1 MIILAI
7 ISLCLAVLPA
17 ALFVANCKL
26 YRPAPMES
34 EVNHQL
40 KGIPVS
46 VLIPARNEEVAIS
59 GAIQS
64 VLANDHPLEV
74 IVLDDHS
81 YDNTVRVVKE
91 IQQHD
96 ERVRLELAPPLPQ
109 GWCGKQ
115 HACAVLAQH
124 AKYDHLLFQDADVRI
139 APDALP
145 RLLAFQTQSQADL
158 ISGFPEQR
166 TYTFFEKLA
175 LPLIHFLLLGFLP
188 MKRMRQYA
196 TQPAYAAGCGQL
208 FFTTRVAYE
217 QMGGHASI
225 RTSLHDGI
233 KLPRAYRA
241 AGLRTDL
248 VDATD
253 LAQCRM
259 YQNGSEVWNG
269 LAKNATE
276 GLGSLKMIL
285 PATFLLIGGQVLPMV
300 LLLIILIFLKVSH
313 YPWSFAIVLA
323 AVVLTYVP
331 RILGVI
337 RFRQPLLSAVM
348 HPLGVAYVM
357 AIQWYALGRKLMG
370 MQANWRGRTYQC

>member
-1 MIILAI
+1 MFTIAL
-7 ISLCLAVLPA
+7 ISLCLATLPA

-34 EVNHQL
+34 EASDEL
-40 KGIPVS
+40 KNTPVS
-46 VLIPARNEEVAIS
+46 VLIPARNEEVAIV
-59 GAIQS
+59 GAVQS
-64 VLANDHPLEV
+64 VLANHHPLEV

-115 HACAVLAQH
+115 HACAVLAKL
-124 AKYDHLLFQDADVRI
+124 ARYDYFLFQDADVRI
-139 APDALP
+139 APDAIT
-145 RLLAFQTQSQADL
+145 RLVAFQGLSQADL

-166 TYTFFEKLA
+166 VYTFFEKLA

-188 MKRMRQYA
+188 MKRMRQFP

-208 FFTTRVAYE
+208 FFTTRAAYE

-233 KLPRAYRA
+233 KLPRAYRS
-241 AGLRTDL
+241 AGLKTDIF
-248 VDATD
+248 DATD

-259 YQNGSEVWNG
+259 YQSGTEVWNG

-285 PATFLLIGGQVLPMV
+285 PATILLIGGQVLPMV
-300 LLLIILIFLKVSH
+300 LLLAILLFLKVDQ
-313 YPWSFAIVLA
+313 YPWSFAILLV
-323 AVVLTYVP
+323 AVILTYVP
-331 RILGVI
+331 RILGVV
-337 RFRQPLLSAVM
+337 RFRQPILSAM
-348 HPLGVAYVM
+348 LHPVGVAYVM
-357 AIQWYALGRKLMG
+357 AIQWYALGRKLLG
-370 MQANWRGRTYQC
+370 MQANWRGRTYQ